1 MTPTAIPW
9 MSSVILELENKG
21 RPKSEKDSWVLFVNA
36 RLNLLVKKKINK
48 GLSLITGSRITLTN
62 NEIKDIKK
70 AIKWIAATDAA
81 IEKKVFW
88 SEMITLINTVLLAKA
103 KLNSIDVFED
113 LIDLMMKFFKWK
125 MC

>member
-1 MTPTAIPW
+1 

-21 RPKSEKDSWVLFVNA
+21 LPKSEKDSWVLFVNA

-70 AIKWIAATDAA
+70 AIK
-81 IEKKVFW
+81 
-88 SEMITLINTVLLAKA
+88 
-103 KLNSIDVFED
+103 
-113 LIDLMMKFFKWK
+113 
-125 MC
+125 